1 MAQVPPRFYNQ
12 QLQERGDNYHH
23 SKKNYYR
30 AGTGGMSQEH
40 QGSASQVNKIFFFL
54 IFGLYQKR
62 LEIVIN
68 PFFVFIELFL
78 NTL

>member
-1 MAQVPPRFYNQ
+1 MFLNMAQVPPRFYNQ

-40 QGSASQVNKIFFFL
+40 QGSASQVSKKNFAIFS
-54 IFGLYQKR
+54 LYQKR
-62 LEIVIN
+62 LKMVIS
-68 PFFVFIELFL
+68 LCL
-78 NTL
+78 

>member
-1 MAQVPPRFYNQ
+1 MFLNMAQVPPRFYNQ

-40 QGSASQVNKIFFFL
+40 QGSASQVSMKILPFL
-54 IFGLYQKR
+54 VCIRNDQKW
-62 LEIVIN
+62 
-68 PFFVFIELFL
+68 
-78 NTL
+78 